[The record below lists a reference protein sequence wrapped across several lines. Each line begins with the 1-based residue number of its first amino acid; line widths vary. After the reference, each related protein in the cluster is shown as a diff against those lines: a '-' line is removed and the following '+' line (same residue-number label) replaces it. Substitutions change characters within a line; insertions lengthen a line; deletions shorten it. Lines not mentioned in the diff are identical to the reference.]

1 MKKSRISVIGLSAVT
16 LLLLAGCEAQT
27 FTYNVTL
34 NTQDADKRSELIKAV
49 RRVVERR
56 LQAIGEEPSI
66 DVRNEQGQIIVD
78 VDVEDPIV
86 GETLTDQ
93 LQEPF
98 TMRIMTQ
105 VADGKGDVTIEGQ
118 GSFKE
123 SGITEK
129 HLLWVTAG
137 PDTNPEKGRVL
148 LEFSE
153 DGRKLMGQMFRQN
166 SGKYIGLFVRNRLV
180 SKLLV
185 ESSEVKETILITDI
199 PSPILAEIFA
209 DDLNVGLYVIFTPG
223 T

>member
-1 MKKSRISVIGLSAVT
+1 MIGLSAVT
-16 LLLLAGCEAQT
+16 LLLLAGRGRKT
-27 FTYNVTL
+27 LTHKVTL
-34 NTQDADKRSELIKAV
+34 NTQDEDKSRQLIKAV

-66 DVRNEQGQIIVD
+66 DVRNKDGQIIVD

-86 GETLTDQ
+86 GETLADQ

-105 VADGKGDVTIEGQ
+105 VADGKGDVTVEGQ

-129 HLLWVTAG
+129 HLLWVASG

-153 DGRKLMGQMFRQN
+153 EGRVLMGQVFRQN

-185 ESSEVKETILITDI
+185 ESTEVKETILITDI

-209 DDLNVGLYVIFTPG
+209 DDLNVGLYVTFTPG